1 MRALVNKIMAEQEG
15 PARAQLTA
23 ELKEPG
29 ITPWWE
35 N

>member
-15 PARAQLTA
+15 PARAQLKA